1 MVPYATFRTLTPTER
16 RYSQTEKEALAV
28 VWGCERFHLY
38 LVGKEFTLYTDH
50 KPLELIYSP
59 KSKPPPR
66 IERWLLRMQQYLY
79 QVQYRPGSSNPAD
92 VLSRQPTETCEWS
105 ANTADKYINFIE
117 SHAVPKSM
125 ALEEIAA
132 ETSTDSELQA
142 VIKAVQT
149 GHWYEKK

>member
-1 MVPYATFRTLTPTER
+1 
-16 RYSQTEKEALAV
+16 
-28 VWGCERFHLY
+28 
-38 LVGKEFTLYTDH
+38 
-50 KPLELIYSP
+50 
-59 KSKPPPR
+59 
-66 IERWLLRMQQYLY
+66 MQQYLY

-92 VLSRQPTETCEWS
+92 VLSRQPTETCERS

-125 ALEEIAA
+125 APEEIAA

-149 GHWYEKK
+149 GHWYERNYPNCRYVTG